1 MLFEVQ
7 RLKGLVREKVL
18 LKRLLAD
25 AMLDHA
31 ALKDLLA
38 RKFWCPAPSGAL
50 SRISR
55 RTPGRASGGRDVSQC
70 RLQGRAL
77 PYSATLTQRFTGSC
91 AN

>member
-38 RKFWCPAPSGAL
+38 RKF
-50 SRISR
+50 
-55 RTPGRASGGRDVSQC
+55 
-70 RLQGRAL
+70 
-77 PYSATLTQRFTGSC
+77 
-91 AN
+91 